1 MGICSA
7 CTGLLLCIRPI
18 FMEVFLLKNN
28 TKKLLCI
35 LLAIAAAVCVIFA
48 CFMLTKHKQTD
59 SASSAAASVSQFG
72 SVADFDYE
80 AFDYSDGLDENGY
93 WSGIKALDY
102 VTLPEDYAS
111 IPLKKADIEPTEED
125 VQSQIDS
132 LLSQNTTTQQ
142 ITDRAAADGD
152 TVNIDYVG
160 TVDGVAFTGGTYSG
174 YSLTLGSGSFI
185 DGFEDQIVGH
195 KPGETFDV
203 NVTFPDGYSDSTDAE
218 GNAVVLSNKKAVFS
232 VTLNYISEE
241 ILPELTDAW
250 VEENFSS
257 TDGVHTVE
265 DLRAEYQKMLYQ
277 NNLNTAVMDYLL
289 ANSTF
294 KDLPKEVTDYQ
305 VNQCLN
311 YYYTMAQYYG
321 YDLDS
326 FLQAAAG
333 YNSADDL
340 LDAMSDSITEYAR
353 EALLYQAVAEAM
365 DIAPTQEQIDT
376 YSAYTETYGA
386 NYCTMVALM
395 DAVSEALTTGAQV
408 K

>member
-1 MGICSA
+1 MG
-7 CTGLLLCIRPI
+7 
-18 FMEVFLLKNN
+18 
-28 TKKLLCI
+28 
-35 LLAIAAAVCVIFA
+35 
-48 CFMLTKHKQTD
+48 D
-59 SASSAAASVSQFG
+59 
-72 SVADFDYE
+72 
-80 AFDYSDGLDENGY
+80 
-93 WSGIKALDY
+93 
-102 VTLPEDYAS
+102 
-111 IPLKKADIEPTEED
+111 
-125 VQSQIDS
+125 
-132 LLSQNTTTQQ
+132 
-142 ITDRAAADGD
+142 
-152 TVNIDYVG
+152 
-160 TVDGVAFTGGTYSG
+160 
-174 YSLTLGSGSFI
+174 
-185 DGFEDQIVGH
+185 
-195 KPGETFDV
+195 TFDV
-203 NVTFPDGYSDSTDAE
+203 TVTFPDGYSDSTDAE

-265 DLRAEYQKMLYQ
+265 DLRAEYQKMLS
-277 NNLNTAVMDYLL
+277 
-289 ANSTF
+289 NSTF

-311 YYYTMAQYYG
+311 YYYTMAQHYG

>member
-1 MGICSA
+1 MSEKIAVPGGVRDTGGIHLKRIISKAVC
-7 CTGLLLCIRPI
+7 LLCAGA
-18 FMEVFLLKNN
+18 
-28 TKKLLCI
+28 
-35 LLAIAAAVCVIFA
+35 LALTAAGCSKSAA
-48 CFMLTKHKQTD
+48 SS
-59 SASSAAASVSQFG
+59 SASAGSEASVYG
-72 SVADFDYE
+72 SASDYDYQNF
-80 AFDYSDGLDENGY
+80 AYSDGLDENGC
-93 WSGIKALDY
+93 WSGIRALDY

-195 KPGETFDV
+195 KPGETFEV

-277 NNLNTAVMDYLL
+277 NNLNTAVMNYLL

>member
-1 MGICSA
+1 MKRIISKAVC
-7 CTGLLLCIRPI
+7 LLCAGA
-18 FMEVFLLKNN
+18 
-28 TKKLLCI
+28 
-35 LLAIAAAVCVIFA
+35 LALTAAGCSKSAA
-48 CFMLTKHKQTD
+48 SSST
-59 SASSAAASVSQFG
+59 SASSEASVYG
-72 SVADFDYE
+72 SASDYDYQNF
-80 AFDYSDGLDENGY
+80 AYSDGLDENGY
-93 WSGIKALDY
+93 WSGIRALDY

-174 YSLTLGSGSFI
+174 YSLTLGSDSFI

-195 KPGETFDV
+195 KPGETFEV

-277 NNLNTAVMDYLL
+277 NNLNTAVMNYLL